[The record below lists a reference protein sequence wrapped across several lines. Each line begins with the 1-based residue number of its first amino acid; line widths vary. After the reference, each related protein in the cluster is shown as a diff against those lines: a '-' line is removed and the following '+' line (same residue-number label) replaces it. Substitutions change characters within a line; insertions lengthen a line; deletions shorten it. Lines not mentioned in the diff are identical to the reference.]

1 MELPRLLAAE
11 PTVLRPAREV
21 ERAKPFDPHWR
32 QQEHAG
38 DAAADRASP
47 KGAAERAD
55 AGPATADEHSTAQ
68 CHEAASAITTHDIV
82 AGFSDAT
89 GDLAAAAQGSESAS
103 NSAAL
108 LDSPLADAPV
118 QVIVQGHGA
127 EVIELPW
134 RLCAS
139 GRFVTAQGSA
149 LDAAPPAGLGSTRL
163 DAAAR
168 ALSGA
173 AAHALGS
180 SIAGVSDRPGAAVPV
195 SASLAASVSSPAARG
210 RAVPDAAATA
220 ALGAAAPDRWR
231 EQLWRAIERNGET
244 TLYIRD
250 YRLDESEHA
259 ELTRRLAE
267 TAQERGLT
275 LSRVVI
281 NGRVMAQTSA

>member
-38 DAAADRASP
+38 DAAADRAGP

-68 CHEAASAITTHDIV
+68 CHDAASAITTHDIV

-89 GDLAAAAQGSESAS
+89 GGFAAQGSDSAS
-103 NSAAL
+103 SSAAL

-139 GRFVTAQGSA
+139 GRFVTAQVTA

-168 ALSGA
+168 APSGA

-180 SIAGVSDRPGAAVPV
+180 SIAGVSDRPGAAVPM
-195 SASLAASVSSPAARG
+195 SASLAALVSSPAARG
-210 RAVPDAAATA
+210 RTAPDAAATA

-259 ELTRRLAE
+259 ELSRRLAE